1 MSLPIHTKI
10 NLKENTLF
18 QLIFEMPLY
27 LKLPSYICELVARN
41 TNQPLV

>member
-18 QLIFEMPLY
+18 QLFEMPLY